1 MVILVVVDLAKVLF
15 YLILDCE
22 VNLLLSRTLDSVGNQ
37 VCMARIVLALLL
49 AGEEHLMDDA
59 PFWKL
64 PNVYIKDILAR
75 C

>member
-15 YLILDCE
+15 DQVLDCE
-22 VNLLLSRTLDSVGNQ
+22 VDLILRRILNLAGNH
-37 VCMARIVLALLL
+37 VRISRIVLALLL